1 LLHRKVKSEFCD
13 NVTSLF
19 FHSTRSLNFH
29 HEIRACSPINS
40 GADVEA
46 RNSTNDTPM
55 SLARLGQHDGLGIFL
70 ADAILQV
77 EKARKQQAAAAA
89 GGASAG
95 SASAAAASSSSS
107 SDMADGDDEN
117 EDGDAALVE
126 TEEELTGG
134 GQVADELAPEQ
145 PSQSAAPSQP

>member
-1 LLHRKVKSEFCD
+1 MSAL
-13 NVTSLF
+13 TSPLF
-19 FHSTRSLNFH
+19 FSLTRSLNFH
-29 HEIRACSPINS
+29 HDIHVFSPINS

-89 GGASAG
+89 GGAGAG
-95 SASAAAASSSSS
+95 SASAAAASSSS

>member
-1 LLHRKVKSEFCD
+1 MLTYF
-13 NVTSLF
+13 
-19 FHSTRSLNFH
+19 
-29 HEIRACSPINS
+29 CSPICS

-77 EKARKQQAAAAA
+77 EKARKQQAAAASGA
-89 GGASAG
+89 GN
-95 SASAAAASSSSS
+95 ASAAASSAASA
-107 SDMADGDDEN
+107 MADGDDEN

-145 PSQSAAPSQP
+145 PSQSSAPSQP